1 MTFGRASARPE
12 ATAPAELLP
21 PGTPMAFR
29 PGCHSVATLEGFY
42 ALEAIWRQL
51 TASTPAS
58 TAFQSWDFAVEWLNR
73 FVLARAGGATGRF
86 TVIVAS
92 ESRAGVIG
100 LAPLFEEHSLGQS
113 NLGTTLQP
121 FGRSHS
127 METLTDEPIAI
138 LRHGYEHLAARMLM
152 SRIAADGRN
161 EKWDIAVLYGI
172 RSREKASRAS
182 VSLSGRLD
190 TIEVTRLRDLPM
202 TLPLPASW
210 PSFESRL
217 SKSMRDNVA
226 YYPRRLT
233 REIGRWRIHSA
244 RSPAEVAITTE
255 HLIRLHRQR
264 SESKAGPSHRNHLP
278 GETEASFLGGWFQRL
293 ARRDQISLVSLKIAG
308 ETVAVQAFVE
318 ARRCISVYYSGYDE
332 RWRQYSPLTVITAE
346 VIREAIARGFER
358 LEFPPGESA
367 WKSRWGALS
376 EKTVDEKSV
385 YSVKLSALFRG
396 LARRLNQRRLWRA
409 ENPIVE

>member
-1 MTFGRASARPE
+1 
-12 ATAPAELLP
+12 
-21 PGTPMAFR
+21 
-29 PGCHSVATLEGFY
+29 
-42 ALEAIWRQL
+42 
-51 TASTPAS
+51 
-58 TAFQSWDFAVEWLNR
+58 
-73 FVLARAGGATGRF
+73 
-86 TVIVAS
+86 
-92 ESRAGVIG
+92 
-100 LAPLFEEHSLGQS
+100 
-113 NLGTTLQP
+113 
-121 FGRSHS
+121 
-127 METLTDEPIAI
+127 
-138 LRHGYEHLAARMLM
+138 
-152 SRIAADGRN
+152 
-161 EKWDIAVLYGI
+161 
-172 RSREKASRAS
+172 
-182 VSLSGRLD
+182 
-190 TIEVTRLRDLPM
+190 M